1 MDRRQHLIGSLDTL
15 LYQLHTL
22 SFFLA
27 PALLPLLARIAAQAH
42 CRPRPDD
49 AHSLRFYLAL
59 VLVLNV
65 PSLWYHATRAPHDDR
80 AVVLD
85 FVGLA
90 YVPSKLHLVSLDAFI
105 IFLQSVLTCIAYET
119 ALSSEPDILRPPETK
134 DSHSQY
140 VIDMRFKPL
149 LSRLRNPPP
158 IRQSSSL
165 PLPNTTP
172 WSLPTG
178 MGMALL
184 RAGRRVRTERRLP
197 GALDSST

>member
-85 FVGLA
+85 FVGLGASLALPPRAALTA
-90 YVPSKLHLVSLDAFI
+90 YS
-105 IFLQSVLTCIAYET
+105 
-119 ALSSEPDILRPPETK
+119 LRPLKASPCFPRRLHHF
-134 DSHSQY
+134 SPVRPH
-140 VIDMRFKPL
+140 MH
-149 LSRLRNPPP
+149 RLRDRPVVG
-158 IRQSSSL
+158 
-165 PLPNTTP
+165 T
-172 WSLPTG
+172 
-178 MGMALL
+178 
-184 RAGRRVRTERRLP
+184 
-197 GALDSST
+197 